1 MLLKL
6 QISQY
11 QAALAVSAMYPQQN
25 LRLSQVVMKIAKY
38 LLDFTGMLMASKQ
51 WGYYSFSG
59 GSDNRIVSLNFPM
72 SFSSSCYAILIN
84 EASAN
89 TETQWIN
96 GLAVTAKTKSGFSFK
111 IGFSQNSALHMIATG
126 K

>member
-1 MLLKL
+1 MELLPNSKCL
-6 QISQY
+6 IKIKIPSQ
-11 QAALAVSAMYPQQN
+11 LGLIRELIGLPPV
-25 LRLSQVVMKIAKY
+25 
-38 LLDFTGMLMASKQ
+38 GKQ